1 MRIIGWVREGD
12 ATACGGRVAEGDQ
25 RVKSRG
31 RAYAFQGA
39 RIACEKGCV
48 IAEGYGRARLTN
60 GQSRVLH
67 GMRSTNGC
75 PCYSTLNDVDGAS
88 DVDASPVSERYLPD
102 AQGRSIPEDQQLVAE
117 QFDER
122 FRLQASGVE
131 GVPYYAILPDGRSI
145 SGRFGADGL
154 MPRIATL
161 RADNLVIYWGDD
173 ALVMM
178 EGAGQ

>member
-1 MRIIGWVREGD
+1 M
-12 ATACGGRVAEGDQ
+12 
-25 RVKSRG
+25 
-31 RAYAFQGA
+31 
-39 RIACEKGCV
+39 
-48 IAEGYGRARLTN
+48 
-60 GQSRVLH
+60 
-67 GMRSTNGC
+67 
-75 PCYSTLNDVDGAS
+75 
-88 DVDASPVSERYLPD
+88 
-102 AQGRSIPEDQQLVAE
+102 AE

-122 FRLQASGVE
+122 FRLQASRVE

-178 EGAGQ
+178 VGAGQ